1 MWHLLDTWV
10 VPGHETSSVI
20 VVWVHVCVRSLDSCT
35 ESDNNLSFC
44 LCDWSTLDTRDHHC
58 PGLFLVQT
66 FLFSQQTT
74 WWWLVVTLPI
84 RMWGLRE
91 GGGQILSWTNLEDI
105 DCIDFGGSPSTPHL
119 EGGRYKGTKAFQEPG
134 PLWLLYYQTGA
145 GALNYF
151 LNPTQETVDKG
162 LLPNLTQQVVLGG
175 HLQRLFSGQGS
186 GLSNI
191 PGFVLLPDGSVQSWM
206 RLSCRIIYVILVDN
220 ELKSRTTNS
229 ISSVPAKSNN

>member
-1 MWHLLDTWV
+1 MWLEHSGHTGPPLSGIISSSDISLLLANTMV
-10 VPGHETSSVI
+10 A
-20 VVWVHVCVRSLDSCT
+20 
-35 ESDNNLSFC
+35 
-44 LCDWSTLDTRDHHC
+44 
-58 PGLFLVQT
+58 
-66 FLFSQQTT
+66 
-74 WWWLVVTLPI
+74 VVTLPI

-191 PGFVLLPDGSVQSWM
+191 PGFVLLPDGSVQSWI
-206 RLSCRIIYVILVDN
+206 RLSLVVA
-220 ELKSRTTNS
+220 ELFTSFWLTMSWRAGPPTASPLFQQSQTTKTEVWINS
-229 ISSVPAKSNN
+229 KLPSWKRLT